1 MSLRTI
7 LFLVNAVA
15 LVIFV
20 AVAVAVSRRRQPQAP
35 PNLTEYYDDPTL
47 EGPKLERYLGAAV
60 LFSAV
65 LAASLPIY
73 WLLEPTRQSGMDSDF
88 LADSVERGKERFG
101 REPVPGSEIL
111 PLECA
116 RCHGDTAEGGV
127 ATYILPPD
135 EPGEVAKSVQWKAPS
150 LDDVLLR
157 FSTEEVAQIIT
168 YGRPGTPMPA
178 WGLAGGGPLPKQP
191 VDDLVNYLAS
201 IQLKPEAAKKR
212 SIERLNTLLAETPGL
227 SEAEGLF
234 NLNCARC
241 HTKGYSYGEPK
252 IPGGGGAFGPNLT
265 GGVELRQF
273 PEAAEGL
280 KKHTEFVTT
289 GSDFQKQYGL
299 QGIGSGRM
307 PGFGGILTA
316 EQIQKIVA
324 YERGL

>member
-1 MSLRTI
+1 LSLRNI

-15 LVIFV
+15 LLLFAGAALV
-20 AVAVAVSRRRQPQAP
+20 AARRRKPEP
-35 PNLTEYYDDPTL
+35 PANLTPYYDDATL
-47 EGPKLERYLGAAV
+47 EGPKLERFLGAAV

-88 LADSVERGKERFG
+88 LADSVERGAERFS
-101 REPVPGSEIL
+101 REAVPGSEIL

-116 RCHGDTAEGGV
+116 RCHGDKAEGGA
-127 ATYILPPD
+127 ATYVLPPD
-135 EPGEVAKSVQWKAPS
+135 EPGEVVQTVQWAAPS

-157 FSTEEVAQIIT
+157 FSREEVAQIIT

-178 WGLAGGGPLPKQP
+178 WGLAGGGPLPEQP
-191 VDDLVNYLAS
+191 VDDLVDYLQS
-201 IQLKPEAAKKR
+201 IQIQPAAAKKR
-212 SIERLNTLLAETPGL
+212 SIERLNALKGENPNL
-227 SEAEGLF
+227 SDAEGLF

-241 HTKGYSYGEPK
+241 HTKGYSFGQPEV
-252 IPGGGGAFGPNLT
+252 PGGGGAFGPNLT

-273 PEAAEGL
+273 PEAADGL

>member
-1 MSLRTI
+1 LSLRTI
-7 LFLVNAVA
+7 LFLVNGVA
-15 LVIFV
+15 LVIFAVMALV
-20 AVAVAVSRRRQPQAP
+20 AARRRTPEPA
-35 PNLTEYYDDPTL
+35 PNLVEYYDDETL
-47 EGPKLERYLGAAV
+47 EGPKLERFLGAAV

-101 REPVPGSEIL
+101 REAVPGSEIL

-116 RCHGDTAEGGV
+116 RCHGDKAEGGA
-127 ATYILPPD
+127 ATYVLTPD
-135 EPGEVAKSVQWKAPS
+135 EPGEVVKTVQWAAPS

-191 VDDLVNYLAS
+191 VDDLVSYLQS
-201 IQLKPEAAKKR
+201 IQIKPDAAKKR
-212 SIERLNTLLAETPGL
+212 SAERLAALRAENPGL
-227 SEAEGLF
+227 SEGEGLF

-241 HTKGYSYGEPK
+241 HTKGFSYGEPNV
-252 IPGGGGAFGPNLT
+252 PGGGGAFGPNLT

-273 PEAAEGL
+273 PEAADGL

-307 PGFGGILTA
+307 PGFGGILSA
-316 EQIQKIVA
+316 EQIEKIVA